1 MEFIEE
7 PAPASRVAAVV
18 VATAASPGLAA
29 TLAEESWRGRSLLR
43 GVVER
48 LADIELVVVVVR
60 DAAAAELVGDAGNVV
75 VIVDPE
81 WEEGSAAPLRAG
93 LDYLTHSSAVEA
105 AFVVSLD
112 TPEIPPA
119 ALDEL
124 AAAHGRA
131 ETVVVVPKYRY
142 VRGGPVL
149 LGRDIWPRFLGAEGD
164 LDLEHF
170 LLAHPQ
176 WVTEVRVDWAPPRR
190 VATTDDLAELA
201 G

>member
-1 MEFIEE
+1 MEFMEE
-7 PAPASRVAAVV
+7 PVAPSRVGAVV
-18 VATAASPGLAA
+18 VATGGSPGAAA
-29 TLAEESWRGRSLLR
+29 TLAEENWRGRPLLR

-48 LADIELVVVVVR
+48 LVDIELVVVVVR
-60 DAAAAELVGDAGNVV
+60 DAGAADLLEDADNVV

-81 WEEGSAAPLRAG
+81 WGEGTAAPLRAG
-93 LDYLTHSSAVEA
+93 LDYLSHSSAVEA
-105 AFVVSLD
+105 AFVVVLE
-112 TPEIPPA
+112 TPDIPPA
-119 ALDEL
+119 ALQEL
-124 AAAHGRA
+124 AQAHGGA
-131 ETVVVVPKYRY
+131 ETTVVVPKYRY

-164 LDLEHF
+164 LDLDHF

-190 VATTDDLAELA
+190 VATADDLAELA